1 MSRIS
6 STLVAVAVVVGDDQS
21 VCRSFDCGVF
31 DVERGGAINALGR

>member
-1 MSRIS
+1 MS
-6 STLVAVAVVVGDDQS
+6 STPTIYVAVVDDDQS